1 MPESRERPSSTDG
14 EAVYEEYIL
23 GVRIVEEVPGDGS
36 GPHYRFEAPEHVGI
50 TFDDPE
56 TATLYA
62 DVYFDVNG
70 FEEAATGER
79 GIPPEIVQAGQDT
92 LASYFL
98 TQPYA
103 DRAWVSSFFGVN
115 PEKVERYADWV
126 RERAEEIRSRA
137 VEEGVARC

>member
-1 MPESRERPSSTDG
+1 MAQSRVSMDDAEAG
-14 EAVYEEYIL
+14 AVYEAYIL
-23 GVRIVEEVPGDGS
+23 DVRIVEAPHGDES
-36 GPHYRFEAPEHVGI
+36 GPRYRFEAPDHVGF

-56 TATLYA
+56 MATLYA

-70 FEEAATGER
+70 FEEASTGER
-79 GIPPEIVQAGQDT
+79 GVPPEIVQAGQDT

-103 DRAWVSSFFGVN
+103 DRAWVSSFFGVT

-126 RERAEEIRSRA
+126 RERADEIRSRA
-137 VEEGVARC
+137 IEENIA